1 MFANQ
6 DALGVDD
13 LKRHRRP
20 WGWTRRRSTPCL
32 DSGRHAARVNGN
44 LREGQDHG
52 VQSTPTVFI
61 NGRTVLGAAPY
72 ALFEQ
77 IIEEELAR
85 ARP

>member
-1 MFANQ
+1 MPQTAVMPSSSCRPTRYS
-6 DALGVDD
+6 G
-13 LKRHRRP
+13 KRAV
-20 WGWTRRRSTPCL
+20 RRRMTSPQ
-32 DSGRHAARVNGN
+32 AREPINGN
-44 LREGQDHG
+44 LREGQEHG